1 MGCLFHDFEESCV
14 VLSLRQMN
22 TERMMNEAMTQMMVE
37 KDSSDDGD
45 DGDELFRKE

>member
-14 VLSLRQMN
+14 VPSLRQMN
-22 TERMMNEAMTQMMVE
+22 TERMMNEAMPQMMVE

-45 DGDELFRKE
+45 DGDELFRKK